1 MLSDL
6 VVEGL
11 GVIDRAE
18 LSLDRGCSALT
29 GETGAGKTLVVA
41 ALSLLLGGRA
51 DRTLVREGAS
61 EARVEGRFVL
71 PSTHE
76 AVRLLRAHGLVEE
89 TDPGMVEIVVSRT
102 VPPGKA
108 SGRARINGRLTTVSF
123 LSELGVLLGEIA
135 GQQDHQ
141 RLSDP
146 AFQRSLL
153 NAFSGEEAVALA
165 SELAAAVRGARAA
178 TRRAEELRN
187 NERERSREL
196 DVLAFEV
203 AEIEGAGLRQGER
216 AELAERSAR
225 LEHAEE
231 IARGIAE
238 ASSILRGERGI
249 DEQLS
254 AARSAIACLIGR
266 DPELTPLVQRLD
278 DASYELAD
286 IAEELV
292 ARKVEP
298 DPVVLDEVRG
308 RLEVIGRLVRKYG
321 EDESDVLRYLEL
333 SRERMRELDA
343 FEIDLKEAE
352 ELSHLG
358 MERAIALAERLSR
371 MRREAA
377 PVLAKKVEAL
387 LGSLAMPQA
396 RFDVS
401 LKSRPLGQGG
411 LEDVEFR
418 VAADPGAEPRPV
430 AKVASGGELSRIAL
444 ALHVLVSPDDAET
457 VVFDEVDSGIGG
469 EAGQAVGSALAALA
483 RDSGG
488 QVIVVTHL
496 PQVAAFAD
504 SHFRVSKS
512 AVAGRTVAALE
523 RVKGEQRIGELSR
536 MLAGLPRSEWAR
548 EHAQE
553 LLDLA
558 ASRVGAA

>member
-18 LSLDRGCSALT
+18 LSLDRGCNALT

-51 DRTLVREGAS
+51 DRTLVREGAN

-71 PSTHE
+71 PGRHE

-89 TDPGMVEIVVSRT
+89 ADPGMVEIVVSRT

-108 SGRARINGRLTTVSF
+108 SGRARVNGRLTTVSF
-123 LSELGVLLGEIA
+123 LSKLGVLLGEIA

-141 RLSDP
+141 RLSEP

-153 NAFSGEEAVALA
+153 DAFAEEEAVALA
-165 SELAAAVRGARAA
+165 GELADAVRDARAA
-178 TRRAEELRN
+178 ARRAEELRN
-187 NERERSREL
+187 SERERSREL
-196 DVLAFEV
+196 DVLAFET
-203 AEIEGAGLRQGER
+203 AEIEGAGLREGEG
-216 AELAERSAR
+216 AELAERAAR

-238 ASSILRGERGI
+238 AASILRGERGV

-254 AARSAIACLIGR
+254 AARSAVASVSGGDR
-266 DPELTPLVQRLD
+266 ELAPLLKRLE
-278 DASYELAD
+278 DASFELAD

-292 ARKVEP
+292 ARRVEP
-298 DPVVLDEVRG
+298 DPVALDEVRG
-308 RLEVIGRLVRKYG
+308 RLEVIARLVRKYG
-321 EDESDVLRYLEL
+321 EDESEVLRYLER
-333 SRERMRELDA
+333 SRERVRELES

-352 ELSHLG
+352 EQSHLG
-358 MERAIALAERLSR
+358 MERATSLAERISQI
-371 MRREAA
+371 RREAA
-377 PVLAKKVEAL
+377 PILAKKVESL
-387 LGSLAMPQA
+387 LESLAMPHA

-401 LKSRPLGQGG
+401 LTPRPLAEGG

-418 VAADPGAEPRPV
+418 VAADPGADPRPV

-444 ALHVLVSPDDAET
+444 ALHLLASPAGAET
-457 VVFDEVDSGIGG
+457 VVFDEVDSGVGG
-469 EAGQAVGSALAALA
+469 EAGQSVGSALAELA
-483 RDSGG
+483 RDSAG

-504 SHFRVSKS
+504 SHFQVSKS
-512 AVAGRTVAALE
+512 VIAGRTVASVE
-523 RVKGEQRIGELSR
+523 RVEGEQRIGELSR

-558 ASRVGAA
+558 AARVGAA